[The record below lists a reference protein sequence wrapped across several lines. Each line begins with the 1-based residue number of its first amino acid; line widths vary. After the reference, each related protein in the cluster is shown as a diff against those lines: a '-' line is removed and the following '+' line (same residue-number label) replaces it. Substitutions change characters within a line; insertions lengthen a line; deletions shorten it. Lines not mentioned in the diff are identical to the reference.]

1 MFETSEKNRK
11 IMSWIAIGVGLLM
24 ATIVPFIVQTSL
36 ARVLVGLIA
45 HVEAGNPTFAS
56 GVPLFDFFYPVW
68 RAVIFVAGIALIL
81 ISQEINKGENWTY
94 PWAIALLSLPAIGGM
109 FMFLPYVSWVEGF
122 PLPLIISL
130 IGLAGFWSFILLYHG
145 EKRQKWA
152 RFGALTFIGMLTT
165 HAFTIG
171 IGAQRTMAT
180 RPGYPL
186 YKDFTWW
193 LFNWAGEVN
202 WVAAVLL
209 FISIPLL
216 AIGKRRGWW
225 LAFIGTVAILAIDVP
240 TQFFRTKTLDY
251 LYGSLLALGVL
262 VFLVV
267 PYFKRYLLDDGVET
281 NAGRETAVSDQAAIN
296 QV

>member
-1 MFETSEKNRK
+1 MFETSEKNRT

-45 HVEAGNPTFAS
+45 HVEAGNPTFTS

-68 RAVIFVAGIALIL
+68 RAIIFVAGIALIL
-81 ISQEINKGENWTY
+81 ISQEIKKGENWTY
-94 PWAIALLSLPAIGGM
+94 PWAMALLALPAIGGM
-109 FMFLPYVSWVEGF
+109 FMFLPYISWVEGF

-145 EKRQKWA
+145 EKRQKWT

-216 AIGKRRGWW
+216 AIGKWNGWW
-225 LAFIGTVAILAIDVP
+225 LAFIGTVTILAIDIP

-251 LYGSLLALGVL
+251 LYGSLLALGAL
-262 VFLVV
+262 VFLLV
-267 PYFKRYLLDDGVET
+267 PYFKLYLLDGVVE
-281 NAGRETAVSDQAAIN
+281 AEVDQETAVSNQAAMN